1 MLNLSK
7 KNVKAFFRRAQARV
21 ALQKLGEAH
30 NGACLSSPFSDMF
43 GFTLSPADLQW
54 ALKIEPKNDAV
65 KAELE
70 RVDELILSKK
80 GIPVRSLDLNYSC
93 LTTNAANRA
102 RRRSHLATRVVDV

>member
-1 MLNLSK
+1 MRIARTRNEDAERDCTTVLNLSK

-30 NGACLSSPFSDMF
+30 NGASLIFPVFLIYL
-43 GFTLSPADLQW
+43 GFTFFSADLQW

-70 RVDELILSKK
+70 RVDQLILSGK
-80 GIPVRSLDLNYSC
+80 GKTVCSLVRTFLCSQ
-93 LTTNAANRA
+93 
-102 RRRSHLATRVVDV
+102 